1 MKKSSVVLAIAG
13 IAAAAFLYEG
23 GYKLFIKPESA
34 KPRHEAAHG
43 AQPQAVSIARVGSND
58 FIETVLVTGTLV
70 PRDELLIAPEVEGLR
85 VAELKVEEGEHVKAG
100 QVLAVLT
107 QATLDAQLAQ
117 NDASLARSSA
127 AIAQASS
134 QIAQAEARVKEAKAA
149 FDRARPL
156 NDKGYLADA
165 TLDTR
170 EAAARTAEAQ
180 LVAARDGLKVA
191 EADRTVLEAQR
202 RELAWKRSRTEI
214 KAPADGVVSRR
225 NARVGAIA
233 TAIGE
238 PLFRIVARG
247 EIELDGEITEDQLAK
262 VREGQP
268 VRVEVTG
275 LEPLEGKV
283 RIVPAEIDKA
293 TRLGKLRI
301 FIGDKPGLKV
311 GGFARGLVETARSKG
326 LAVPPSAILYS
337 RDGSSVQ
344 LVKDG
349 RIETRRITTGLRSGN
364 LVEVRSGLAEGDTV
378 VEKSGTFL
386 RDGDAVRPM
395 PESGAGTVSGLRS
408 PAGGTQEATR

>member
-1 MKKSSVVLAIAG
+1 MKKSSVALVIAAIAG
-13 IAAAAFLYEG
+13 AAFLYEG
-23 GYKLFIKPESA
+23 GYKLFIKPEAA
-34 KPRHEAAHG
+34 KPKHDASHA
-43 AQPQAVSIARVGSND
+43 AQPQAVSVVRVAQSD

-85 VAELKVEEGEHVKAG
+85 VAELKVEEGEHVRAG

-107 QATLDAQLAQ
+107 QATLDAQLSQ

-134 QIAQAEARVKEAKAA
+134 QIAQAEAKVKEAKAA

-238 PLFRIVARG
+238 PLLRVVARG
-247 EIELDGEITEDQLAK
+247 EIELEGEITEESLAK

-268 VRVEVTG
+268 VRVEATG

-311 GGFARGLVETARSKG
+311 GGFARGLIETARSKG
-326 LAVPPSAILYS
+326 LGVPPSAILYG

-349 RIETRRITTGLRSGN
+349 RIETRRIATGLRSGN
-364 LVEVRSGLAEGDTV
+364 LVEVRSGLSDGDTI

-395 PESGAGTVSGLRS
+395 QEAGGGTVSGLRS